1 MKTRRHAKIL
11 EIINEFAVDTQEELL
26 SHLKNAG
33 FDVTQATVSRDIK
46 ELRLIKALGNDG
58 SYRYSTVKV
67 EKESISAKFH
77 TLFSDAVVN
86 IDYAGNIVVVRCLP
100 GMAQAACAALDA
112 MQWGSVVGS
121 LAGEDTFICITKD
134 ENRSVDLVTELKK
147 MMKSGN

>member
-1 MKTRRHAKIL
+1 MKTRKISA
-11 EIINEFAVDTQEELL
+11 IIALL
-26 SHLKNAG
+26 LC
-33 FDVTQATVSRDIK
+33 VSM
-46 ELRLIKALGNDG
+46 LAACG
-58 SYRYSTVKV
+58 SYNYDLSEYAPLGQYEGVEVSAADIDEQLQSTVDSFIASNTTTSEV
-67 EKESISAKFH
+67 TDRAAKDGDV
-77 TLFSDAVVN
+77 LN

>member
-77 TLFSDAVVN
+77 SLFSDAVVN